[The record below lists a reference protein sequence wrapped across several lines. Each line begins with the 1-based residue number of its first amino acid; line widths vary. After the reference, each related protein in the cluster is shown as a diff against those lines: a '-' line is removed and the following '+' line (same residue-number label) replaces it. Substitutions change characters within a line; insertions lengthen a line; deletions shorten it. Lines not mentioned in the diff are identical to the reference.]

1 MTPARK
7 APPRAKPLAQLRALC
22 LALPEAHEVEA
33 WGTPTFRV
41 RNKIFVMYADPDSH
55 HGEGRTGIWCNCTPM
70 EQDLLLRADPRRYF
84 KPPYVGPKGW
94 IGVYLDRRPSWRMVA
109 EIVRESYRR
118 TAPRRLAAQL
128 DGTRGGPPANEVKAQ
143 SRPTSNRSNAP
154 RTRTAPVRAPAT
166 ARTPRRA
173 RS

>member
-1 MTPARK
+1 VTPARK
-7 APPRAKPLAQLRALC
+7 TLRGADPLAQLRALC

-41 RNKIFVMYADPDSH
+41 RNKIFAMYAAPDSH

-118 TAPRRLAAQL
+118 TAPRRLAARL
-128 DGTRGGPPANEVKAQ
+128 DETREVLPAKEVETR
-143 SRPTSNRSNAP
+143 SRPTRRGSNAP
-154 RTRTAPVRAPAT
+154 RTSTAPVRAPAT
-166 ARTPRRA
+166 ARAPRRT